1 MRTFEDVFRENMI
14 RIQDVE
20 DLTDKDFEKLGVTAI
35 GLQLRV
41 KQACRN
47 QRQEMMFWSK
57 EPVACYNGI
66 RKETIESR
74 NPKIHLKLI
83 LISFWLFGL
92 ERTQIPPLGFH
103 KKLEIKFVEDP
114 ALLPVAHT
122 CDLSLELSRG
132 ETPEEFHR
140 KMELDITCGG
150 EFHLA

>member
-47 QRQEMMFWSK
+47 QRQEDTSEINLNQLLAFWTG
-57 EPVACYNGI
+57 AD
-66 RKETIESR
+66 T
-74 NPKIHLKLI
+74 
-83 LISFWLFGL
+83 
-92 ERTQIPPLGFH
+92 IPPLGFH

-140 KMELDITCGG
+140 KMELAITCGG